1 MPIGANLTN
10 GIIASA
16 IVLIAPFI
24 PSEDVFWSFFALNMI
39 TLLLAYVL
47 LFPAFLRLR
56 HMDPDIERPFRVG
69 GGKARLMLMTYVPM
83 LLLILA
89 IVFSVI
95 PMNGA
100 EIPAKMPLLIG
111 TLIAILAGEVIAA
124 GTSGKKGR
132 QAKQRR
138 ITESE

>member
-1 MPIGANLTN
+1 
-10 GIIASA
+10 
-16 IVLIAPFI
+16 
-24 PSEDVFWSFFALNMI
+24 
-39 TLLLAYVL
+39 
-47 LFPAFLRLR
+47 
-56 HMDPDIERPFRVG
+56 
-69 GGKARLMLMTYVPM
+69 M

-89 IVFSVI
+89 IVFSII

-132 QAKQRR
+132 QTKQRR